1 MSASDIPLTDTEG
14 GSMTQT
20 GEKKESGMRRE
31 GWKSRTGLILAMAGN
46 AVGLGNFL
54 RFPVQASQNGG
65 GAFMIP
71 YFAAFL
77 LLGIPLMWMEWSIGR
92 YGGSLGHGSTP
103 GMFQALWK
111 NPVSKYLGV
120 LGIFLPLTI
129 VIYYTC
135 IESWTLAF
143 AFFSATQKYFGVE
156 TRESMGAFLRGFQG
170 LERNEFFGSIATSY
184 IFFLVTLGV
193 NLYVL
198 ARGIAGGIEKLA
210 KIAMPLLV
218 LFAVVLVVRVLTLGT
233 PDPAHPERSVMSG
246 LAFIWNP
253 DFSQLSRGS
262 IWLAAAGQ
270 IFFTLSLGMGAI
282 HCYASYLRKKDDIV
296 LTGLTTSV
304 TNEFCEVVLGGTIA
318 IPVAVAFFGAAE
330 TMAIARGGAFDLG
343 FQSLPVIFQR
353 IPVGAIFGALWFML
367 LFFAGITSSVAL
379 AQPSVA
385 FMQDELG
392 FTRER
397 AVKVLSVVL
406 FVCAQPVI
414 LLLGHGFLDEM
425 DYWAG
430 TFGLVIL
437 ATVET
442 VILVG
447 MFGGDKAWR
456 EIHEGADMRIPIF
469 FKYVM
474 KYVTPVYL
482 LVMLVT
488 WFIQDG
494 LGVLLMEGVPEADI
508 PSRWGARLMMLSVFL
523 LIAFGVRRAWRRKG
537 GEKV

>member
-1 MSASDIPLTDTEG
+1 MALENHGRERWASKI
-14 GSMTQT
+14 
-20 GEKKESGMRRE
+20 
-31 GWKSRTGLILAMAGN
+31 GLILAMAGN

-77 LLGIPLMWMEWSIGR
+77 LLGIPLMWMEWAIGR
-92 YGGSLGHGSTP
+92 HGGSLGHGSTP
-103 GMFQALWK
+103 GMFQALWR
-111 NPVSKYLGV
+111 NPASKYVGV
-120 LGIFLPLTI
+120 LGIFIPLVI
-129 VIYYTC
+129 VIYYVC
-135 IESWTLAF
+135 IESWTLSF
-143 AFFSATQKYFGVE
+143 AFFSATEKYFGVMS
-156 TRESMGAFLRGFQG
+156 RDAMGSFLKGFQG
-170 LERNEFFGSIATSY
+170 LERNEYFGSIATSY
-184 IFFLVTLGV
+184 IFFLLTLSV

-198 ARGIAGGIEKLA
+198 KKGISGGIEKLA
-210 KIAMPLLV
+210 KIAMPLLIV
-218 LFAVVLVVRVLTLGT
+218 FALVLVVRVFTLGT
-233 PDPAHPERSVMSG
+233 PDPAHPERSVASG

-282 HCYASYLRKKDDIV
+282 HCYASYLRKNDDIV

-343 FQSLPVIFQR
+343 FQSLPVIFQK
-353 IPVGAIFGALWFML
+353 IPLGAVFGTLWFLL

-379 AQPSVA
+379 AQPAVA

-397 AVKVLSVVL
+397 AVKMLSIVL
-406 FVCAQPVI
+406 FLCAQPVI
-414 LLLGHGFLDEM
+414 FLLGHGFLDEM

-442 VILVG
+442 AILIG
-447 MFGGDKAWR
+447 IFGAGRTWE
-456 EIHEGADMRIPIF
+456 EIHLGAEMKVPVI

-474 KYVTPVYL
+474 KYVTPLYL
-482 LVMLVT
+482 GIMLVA
-488 WFIQDG
+488 WLVQDG
-494 LGVLLMEGVPEADI
+494 IRIFRMEGMPQEDI
-508 PSRWGARLMMLSVFL
+508 PFRWAARLMMLALFL
-523 LIAFGVRRAWRRKG
+523 LIAWGVRFAWKRKRG
-537 GEKV
+537 APE